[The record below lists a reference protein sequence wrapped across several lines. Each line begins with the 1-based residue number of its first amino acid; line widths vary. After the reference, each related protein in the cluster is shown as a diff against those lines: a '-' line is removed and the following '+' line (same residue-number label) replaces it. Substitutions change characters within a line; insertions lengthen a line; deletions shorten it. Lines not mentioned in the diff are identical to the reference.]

1 MDGTVSGASG
11 DGEIGDARDLERTRA
26 CQRLTARLERLD
38 PVSASCVWNVC
49 CMEQGAEAW
58 AARNGKPAHL
68 GLLVL
73 KAGLSGMFGRK
84 SGV

>member
-1 MDGTVSGASG
+1 MDGTNASVSG

-26 CQRLTARLERLD
+26 WQRFAARLGRLD
-38 PVSASCVWNVC
+38 PLTASCTWNVC
-49 CMEQGAEAW
+49 CMEVGAKAW

-73 KAGLSGMFGRK
+73 KAGLSGMLGTK